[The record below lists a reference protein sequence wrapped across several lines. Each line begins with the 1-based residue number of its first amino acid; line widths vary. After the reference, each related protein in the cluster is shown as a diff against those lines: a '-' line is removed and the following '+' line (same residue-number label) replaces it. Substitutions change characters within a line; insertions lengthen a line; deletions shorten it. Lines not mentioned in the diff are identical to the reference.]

1 MRKNIKK
8 ELIIVL
14 AFSVIACESSN
25 LHRVSF
31 ELDRL
36 SRIDSVVE
44 ESIKN
49 HEKTKKNHEKQREKP
64 GKNRCSNK

>member
-25 LHRVSF
+25 LHRFSF
-31 ELDRL
+31 DLDRL

-49 HEKTKKNHEKQREKP
+49 HEIP
-64 GKNRCSNK
+64 GAVGLVIHD